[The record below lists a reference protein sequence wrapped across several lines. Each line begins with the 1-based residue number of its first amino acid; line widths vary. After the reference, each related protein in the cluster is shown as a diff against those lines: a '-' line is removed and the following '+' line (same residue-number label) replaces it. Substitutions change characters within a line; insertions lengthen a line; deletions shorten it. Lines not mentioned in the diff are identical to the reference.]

1 MENTPSRKWPS
12 HVHNCFLCHSKIG
25 SLPKQKRTLDIKGEA
40 IYIQHVLLGTKLNGA
55 GLMWTFILKSILY
68 ASFAHNKLT
77 NLGSLQSHD
86 SLLFGTLE

>member
-12 HVHNCFLCHSKIG
+12 HVHNCFLCHPKIG

-68 ASFAHNKLT
+68 ASFAHN
-77 NLGSLQSHD
+77 
-86 SLLFGTLE
+86 